1 MKKLV
6 IFFLLFLGIE
16 VFALG
21 NSTPNS
27 NINSLSNSSSE
38 TIPQLSPKELEKQLS
53 IVALRMNKKLPLMV
67 DSVTRLDK
75 VFTNKNLIT
84 YQYTIINMTK
94 SSLGDKFSMFE
105 DVVKRGITANVCK
118 KPSIVTLLKMGAVLE
133 YVYFGGDSIFLTKFR
148 VSKNSCH

>member
-21 NSTPNS
+21 SSTPNS
-27 NINSLSNSSSE
+27 NSNLSNSSSN
-38 TIPQLSPKELEKQLS
+38 IPQLSQKELAEELS
-53 IVALRMNKKLPLMV
+53 IVASTMNKKLPLMV

-75 VFTNKNLIT
+75 VSTNKNIIT

-94 SSLGDKFSMFE
+94 SSLGNKFSMFE

-133 YVYFGGDSIFLTKFR
+133 YLYFGGDSIFLTKFR